1 MVGNRIRKD
10 TNEPMVGVKI
20 IQNAKVKIQNY
31 KLKVKSFF
39 ALLFS
44 FIRQLA
50 LHQHG
55 TGLVDKIKK

>member
-31 KLKVKSFF
+31 KLKVFLPYF
-39 ALLFS
+39 
-44 FIRQLA
+44 
-50 LHQHG
+50 
-55 TGLVDKIKK
+55 LVLSASWRINF

>member
-10 TNEPMVGVKI
+10 TNERMAGVKI
-20 IQNAKVKIQNY
+20 IQNAPPQRGPAMTGQSLSQNSKLQVKN
-31 KLKVKSFF
+31 FF

-50 LHQHG
+50 
-55 TGLVDKIKK
+55 D